1 MGIREQQHNVLNSVK
16 KKNQIVLKCRV
27 LFFWAN
33 RSLYCCFFAPF
44 LCSTFLVCFI
54 LIPCVNVCSGV
65 VSGTITLFQHGGGGM
80 TVSSPWVCLLAP
92 GAGNTIL
99 NGRQLKS
106 PRQERR
112 GHFTPHL
119 FSSKRSG
126 KLSQLASTGI
136 KIQIYATSN
145 HLALSPCKPFASANW
160 KGGGWEIRM
169 TSFQDW
175 KEGKTDIVKP
185 TANLVGRNC
194 DRLDHADDT
203 KLIILANS
211 ATVQHQQKGDKSK
224 EMNK

>member
-1 MGIREQQHNVLNSVK
+1 MQSSVLLGK
-16 KKNQIVLKCRV
+16 QI
-27 LFFWAN
+27 
-33 RSLYCCFFAPF
+33 SLLLL
-44 LCSTFLVCFI
+44 LCSISLQHFSCMFHPYSLCE
-54 LIPCVNVCSGV
+54 CVQWSRVRHHHAV
-65 VSGTITLFQHGGGGM
+65 PARGGM

-119 FSSKRSG
+119 FFSKRSG

-145 HLALSPCKPFASANW
+145 HLALSPCKPFVSANW
-160 KGGGWEIRM
+160 KGGEWEIRM

-185 TANLVGRNC
+185 AANLVGRNC

-203 KLIILANS
+203 KLIIPPNS
-211 ATVQHQQKGDKSK
+211 ATVQHQQKGDKS
-224 EMNK
+224 